1 MAVIL
6 RKSRLFPSQS
16 DVRPLLSL
24 LLLGLL
30 PANSLAS
37 QTAGEGDPPKS
48 GPVEI
53 LKLDDVKPGM
63 KATAWT
69 VFKGNTAEPVPVEVL
84 GVMKNSFGPGQDVI
98 IAKLGV
104 RRPER
109 MSRLG

>member
-1 MAVIL
+1 M
-6 RKSRLFPSQS
+6 RKSRFSPSQS

-24 LLLGLL
+24 LLLVLL
-30 PANSLAS
+30 PANPLAA
-37 QTAGEGDPPKS
+37 QAADEAVPPKS

-98 IAKLGV
+98 MAKLGGKAA
-104 RRPER
+104 RNECPPP
-109 MSRLG
+109 G